1 MIQSLSH
8 GRVLFDSIPSTHD
21 LYNKLKN
28 YPDSLILTVTRR
40 SAANINDVIL
50 KHIFTNH
57 PLALVAAD
65 DESLLPVH
73 KDMKLMIT
81 RNVIMFIGFV
91 NLSIG
96 QFVTVTAI
104 SSKTIIA
111 THPNGNIINIFPMSS
126 IINNIQTTKYPVL
139 PGYAT
144 TIYKVHGQ
152 TLHKVILWLDTDST
166 PKGTAYVALSRVK
179 SLTNLLFF
187 IPL

>member
-57 PLALVAAD
+57 PLALVVAD

-126 IINNIQTTKYPVL
+126 IINNIQTTKYTQPRYIKSTGRHYIKLFYGSIQTAL
-139 PGYAT
+139 PREQ
-144 TIYKVHGQ
+144 HM
-152 TLHKVILWLDTDST
+152 LHCLELN
-166 PKGTAYVALSRVK
+166 R
-179 SLTNLLFF
+179 
-187 IPL
+187 

>member
-21 LYNKLKN
+21 MYNKLKN
-28 YPDSLILTVTRR
+28 YPDSLVLTVTQR
-40 SAANINDVIL
+40 SVAYINDVIL

-57 PLALVAAD
+57 PLALLVAD
-65 DESLLPVH
+65 DETLVPVH

-81 RNVIMFIGFV
+81 RNVNKSIGFV
-91 NLSIG
+91 NG

-111 THPNGNIINIFPMSS
+111 THPNGHIINIFPMTS
-126 IINNIQTTKYPVL
+126 IINDTQTTKYPVF

-144 TIYKVHGQ
+144 TISKV
-152 TLHKVILWLDTDST
+152 
-166 PKGTAYVALSRVK
+166 
-179 SLTNLLFF
+179 
-187 IPL
+187 